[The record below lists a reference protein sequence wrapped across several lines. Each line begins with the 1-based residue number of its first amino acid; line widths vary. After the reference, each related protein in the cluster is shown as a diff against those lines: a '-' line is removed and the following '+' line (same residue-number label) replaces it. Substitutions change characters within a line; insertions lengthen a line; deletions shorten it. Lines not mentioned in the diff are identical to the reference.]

1 MNRTFTKLICAI
13 LLGFAVS
20 FTVRNYTLQKEL
32 TKLTE
37 DEVRTEWVNAQV
49 ELNHVN
55 KNLNVVD
62 NGNAK

>member
-1 MNRTFTKLICAI
+1 MRTFTKLIIVI
-13 LLGFAVS
+13 LLGLAVS
-20 FTVRNYTLQKEL
+20 FTVKNYTLQKEL

>member
-1 MNRTFTKLICAI
+1 MNRTFTKLICVI
-13 LLGFAVS
+13 LLGLAVS

-37 DEVRTEWVNAQV
+37 NEVRTEWVKAAIEN
-49 ELNHVN
+49 NDSTM
-55 KNLNVVD
+55 VD

>member
-1 MNRTFTKLICAI
+1 MNRTFTKLICVI
-13 LLGFAVS
+13 LLGLAVS

-37 DEVRTEWVNAQV
+37 DEVRTEWVKAAIEN
-49 ELNHVN
+49 NDSTM
-55 KNLNVVD
+55 VD

>member
-1 MNRTFTKLICAI
+1 MNRTFTKLIIVI
-13 LLGFAVS
+13 LLGLAVS
-20 FTVRNYTLQKEL
+20 FGIRNYTLQKEL
-32 TKLTE
+32 TKLAE
-37 DEVRTEWVNAQV
+37 DEVRTEWVKAQF

>member
-1 MNRTFTKLICAI
+1 MNRTFTKLIIVI
-13 LLGFAVS
+13 LLGLAVS
-20 FTVRNYTLQKEL
+20 LGIRNYTLQKEL